1 MAKQKR
7 RFKGGEIPTSSMADI
22 AFLLL
27 IFFLV
32 TTTIDMD
39 KGLGM
44 VLPAEGEEI
53 EINKKNILNCL
64 INSTGNVLLG
74 GEAVDIRN
82 LAKTVRQKIAQ
93 NDKLVISVKAHSA
106 SRYEDYVRVID
117 QLKQANATRISIAE
131 SDSVSYTHLTLPTK
145 A

>member
-1 MAKQKR
+1 VARKR
-7 RFKGGEIPTSSMADI
+7 RFKGGNIPTSSMADI

-53 EINKKNILNCL
+53 EISKKNILNCL

-74 GEAVDIRN
+74 GEGIEIRD
-82 LAKTVRQKIAQ
+82 LSKLIRQKLAE
-93 NDKLVISVKAHSA
+93 NDKLIISVKAHKST
-106 SRYEDYVRVID
+106 SYKDYIAVID
-117 QLKQANATRISIAE
+117 QLKRANATRISIAE
-131 SDSVSYTHLTLPTK
+131 SN
-145 A
+145 

>member
-1 MAKQKR
+1 MANKR
-7 RFKGGEIPTSSMADI
+7 RFKGGNIPTSSMADI

-53 EINKKNILNCL
+53 EISKKNILNCL

-74 GEAVDIRN
+74 GEGLEIRD
-82 LAKTVRQKIAQ
+82 LSKSIRQKLAE
-93 NDKLVISVKAHSA
+93 NDKLIISVKAHKST
-106 SRYEDYVRVID
+106 SYKDYIAVID
-117 QLKQANATRISIAE
+117 QLKRANATRISIAE
-131 SDSVSYTHLTLPTK
+131 SN
-145 A
+145 

>member
-44 VLPAEGEEI
+44 VLPAEGEEM

-74 GEAVDIRN
+74 GEAVDIKN
-82 LAKTVRQKIAQ
+82 LAKAVRQKIAQ
-93 NDKLVISVKAHSA
+93 NDKLVISVKAHNA

-117 QLKQANATRISIAE
+117 QLKQSNATRISIAE
-131 SDSVSYTHLTLPTK
+131 SD
-145 A
+145 